1 MRAHVY
7 VCGWGIHPS
16 MKSGV
21 GEYERTRKDEVIK
34 RRKNKLVAS
43 GRASAR
49 NMLRA
54 QQGNTCHRLYRSH
67 SLTALW
73 QGPVGKVYSTV
84 DTTKRVPFISDKG
97 TDCTHAPEIT

>member
-1 MRAHVY
+1 MSMR
-7 VCGWGIHPS
+7 GRE
-16 MKSGV
+16 K
-21 GEYERTRKDEVIK
+21 TEVIK
-34 RRKNKLVAS
+34 RRKNKLMAS

-73 QGPVGKVYSTV
+73 QGPVGKVYSLV